1 MRKIITALALAC
13 TMALAGA
20 TGAMAQTSQTG
31 LVNINV
37 EENVVQVP
45 IAIAANICGVSVV
58 ALASALDLGDGETT
72 CNALADSDATVTS
85 RERGGN
91 TRQDGLINVNLS
103 NNTVQI
109 PIAAAANVC
118 DVDVVLLATLI
129 LLDDATQ
136 CDAGAGADAV
146 TP

>member
-1 MRKIITALALAC
+1 MRKFTTALALAC
-13 TMALAGA
+13 VMALATV

-37 EENVVQVP
+37 EDNVVQVP
-45 IAIAANICGVSVV
+45 IAIAANICDVTVAVLATDLEDGSATCT
-58 ALASALDLGDGETT
+58 ALAASG
-72 CNALADSDATVTS
+72 ATVTP
-85 RERGGN
+85 RESGGP

-118 DVDVVLLATLI
+118 DVDVLVLATAI
-129 LLDDATQ
+129 LLDDATE
-136 CDAGAGADAV
+136 CTARAGALGIA
-146 TP
+146 